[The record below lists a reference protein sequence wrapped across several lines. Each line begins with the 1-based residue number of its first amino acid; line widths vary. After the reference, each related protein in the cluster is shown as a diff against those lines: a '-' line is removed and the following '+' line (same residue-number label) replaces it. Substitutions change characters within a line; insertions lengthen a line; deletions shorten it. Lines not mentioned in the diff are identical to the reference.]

1 MKSRPMKN
9 EIFKEIGI
17 GTRCRR
23 IFEMLSIEMD
33 KIYKEE
39 GADIRMR
46 EFPILYCLHQ
56 KGPLLIADM
65 QKLTG
70 LSHSAVSQTVKK
82 LSNKNYLLLR
92 TAEDARSKIVVFSDR
107 GEKLISKLIPVWEV
121 AERAMSD
128 VLKNCNHNIL
138 DALDD
143 YESELINK
151 SFTQRYNDFKNKK
164 PDQKIETVPYDIKY
178 KEAWRH
184 INQQW
189 IEKLF
194 VMEEEDIINLSDP
207 EKYVLDKGGE
217 IYFSLLDGKPVGA
230 IALKKF
236 SPTRFE
242 LSKMGV
248 LPEAQGLGIGNIL
261 VEKVIKRFRARGGRE
276 LFLETNSSL
285 TPAITLYKKYGFKE
299 VTAPEN
305 SPYTRADYFM
315 ELKV

>member
-1 MKSRPMKN
+1 MKN

-56 KGPLLIADM
+56 KGPLLIADI

-82 LSNKNYLLLR
+82 LSSKNYLLLR

-107 GEKLISKLIPVWEV
+107 GEKLISKLIPIWEV

-143 YESELINK
+143 YESELKNK

-164 PDQKIETVPYDIKY
+164 PDQKIETFPYDIKY
-178 KEAWRH
+178 KDAWRH

-217 IYFSLLDGKPVGA
+217 IYFTLLNGKPVGA
-230 IALKKF
+230 IALKKH
-236 SPTRFE
+236 SPIRFE

-248 LPEAQGLGIGNIL
+248 LPDAQGLGIGNIL
-261 VEKVIKRFRARGGRE
+261 VEKVLERFKARGGKT
-276 LFLETNSSL
+276 LFLDTNSSL
-285 TPAITLYKKYGFKE
+285 KPAITLYKKYGFKRLSPKDE
-299 VTAPEN
+299 
-305 SPYTRADYFM
+305 SPYSRSDYYM
-315 ELKV
+315 ELNL

>member
-1 MKSRPMKN
+1 MKN

-82 LSNKNYLLLR
+82 LSSKNYLLLR

-107 GEKLISKLIPVWEV
+107 GEKLISKLIPIWEV

-143 YESELINK
+143 YESELKNN

-178 KEAWRH
+178 KDAWRH

-217 IYFSLLDGKPVGA
+217 IYFTLLNGKPVGA
-230 IALKKF
+230 IALKKH
-236 SPTRFE
+236 SPIRFE

-248 LPEAQGLGIGNIL
+248 LPDAQGLGIGNIL
-261 VEKVIKRFRARGGRE
+261 VEKVLERFKARGGKT
-276 LFLETNSSL
+276 LFLDTNSSL
-285 TPAITLYKKYGFKE
+285 KPAITLYKKYGFKRL
-299 VTAPEN
+299 
-305 SPYTRADYFM
+305 SPKDESTYSRSDYYM
-315 ELKV
+315 ELNL